1 MYVSLFVKNFLV
13 FLASQKERSSR
24 TLFDDKLLNNHYI
37 LAMDYN
43 LLATFALLVGLELVL
58 GIDNILLISI
68 VTDRVSAQ
76 SRNKVRMIGL
86 GLALMARLL
95 LLMGASHLVKLSEPA
110 IGPLS
115 YKSIVLL
122 AGGAFLLYKAVK
134 EIHHVV
140 ESSSDDM
147 QIKKIAVTSGAAILQ
162 ILLLD
167 IVFSIDSVIT
177 AVGLTDHLGVIYLSV
192 IVSFV
197 LVLIFSAKIASF
209 VQEHATLKIL
219 ALSFLIT
226 IGVTL
231 GIEAM
236 GGHVPKAYIYLPM
249 GFALGVELL
258 QMRFIHNQKKTK

>member
-1 MYVSLFVKNFLV
+1 
-13 FLASQKERSSR
+13 
-24 TLFDDKLLNNHYI
+24 
-37 LAMDYN
+37 MDYN

-68 VTDRVSAQ
+68 ITDRVVIEK
-76 SRNKVRMIGL
+76 RNKVRVIGL
-86 GLALMARLL
+86 SLALTARLL
-95 LLMGASHLVKLSEPA
+95 LLFGASYLVKLSEPVIA
-110 IGPLS
+110 SLS

-122 AGGAFLLYKAVK
+122 FGGAFLLYKAVK

-140 ESSSDDM
+140 EFGSE
-147 QIKKIAVTSGAAILQ
+147 AVTSKNLSLTLAAAIIQ
-162 ILLLD
+162 ILILD

-177 AVGLTDHLGVIYLSV
+177 AVGLTDNLLVIYSSV

-197 LVLIFSAKIASF
+197 LVLIFSGKIAAF
-209 VQEHATLKIL
+209 IQNHTTLKIL

-231 GIEAM
+231 GVEGL

-249 GFALGVELL
+249 GFALIVELL
-258 QMRFIHNQKKTK
+258 QMRFMHNQKKLN

>member
-1 MYVSLFVKNFLV
+1 
-13 FLASQKERSSR
+13 
-24 TLFDDKLLNNHYI
+24 
-37 LAMDYN
+37 MDYN

-68 VTDRVSAQ
+68 VTDRVAAEN
-76 SRNKVRMIGL
+76 RKKVRFIGL
-86 GLALMARLL
+86 GLALGARLL
-95 LLMGASHLVKLSEPA
+95 LLMGASYLVQLSEPVL
-110 IGPLS
+110 GNLS
-115 YKSIVLL
+115 YKSMVLI

-140 ESSSDDM
+140 EAKAEGFE
-147 QIKKIAVTSGAAILQ
+147 IKVTHMSFATAVTQ

-177 AVGLTDHLGVIYLSV
+177 AVGLTDHLMVIYSAV

-197 LVLIFSAKIASF
+197 LVLAFAGAISSF
-209 VQEHATLKIL
+209 IHKHVTLKIL

-231 GIEAM
+231 GIEGF
-236 GGHVPKAYIYLPM
+236 GGHVPKAYIYMPM
-249 GFALGVELL
+249 GFALAVELL
-258 QMRFIHNQKKTK
+258 QLRFMHNQSKTQEKNK

>member
-1 MYVSLFVKNFLV
+1 
-13 FLASQKERSSR
+13 
-24 TLFDDKLLNNHYI
+24 
-37 LAMDYN
+37 MDYN

-68 VTDRVSAQ
+68 VTDRVSVEKRA
-76 SRNKVRMIGL
+76 KVRMLGL
-86 GLALMARLL
+86 GMALAARLL
-95 LLMGASHLVKLSEPA
+95 LLLGAAYLVKLSEPV

-115 YKSIVLL
+115 YKSLVLL
-122 AGGAFLLYKAVK
+122 AGGGFLLYKAVK

-140 ESSSDDM
+140 EADYSDAG
-147 QIKKIAVTSGAAILQ
+147 KGGVTMSFGAAIFQ

-177 AVGLTDHLGVIYLSV
+177 AVGLTDNLWVIYSSV

-197 LVLIFSAKIASF
+197 LVLIFAGSIASF
-209 VQEHATLKIL
+209 VQKHATLKIL

-231 GIEAM
+231 GIEGL

-249 GFALGVELL
+249 AFALAIELL
-258 QMRFIHNQKKTK
+258 QMRFRHNQQKAK